1 MIWDEHSLETVRFYL
16 GLGLL
21 LYSFKSNQSR
31 TGNPQRRSGVGD
43 GLQALRSRFD
53 SYSRSSEFFFLKNW
67 RDLHSRT
74 FFEKKLY
81 CIEHQHGR
89 LITWLQTKNNKFC
102 RTPKRKQDR
111 YSWLKAGLK
120 QASKHSRY
128 LSLNVLEILFAPFAP
143 FDVCSVLGNHG
154 STSQMHWSLQRHIFG
169 SPTGRRN
176 AGSCTRSEVRTYRQN
191 TVIKIMISSNSKS
204 FYTFYL
210 IFWSHIDWSTVFMN

>member
-21 LYSFKSNQSR
+21 LYSFKSNQST

-128 LSLNVLEILFAPFAP
+128 LSLNVLEILFASFAP

-176 AGSCTRSEVRTYRQN
+176 AGSCTRSEVRTYRQ
-191 TVIKIMISSNSKS
+191 TVIKIMLSSNSKS

-210 IFWSHIDWSTVFMN
+210 IFCSHIDWSTVFMN